1 MSILVNASTKVI
13 CQGFTGKQGTF
24 HSEAAIAYGTKM
36 VGGVAP
42 GKGGQTHLDL
52 PVFDTVLEAKE
63 RTGADASVIY
73 VPPPG
78 AADAI
83 LEAIDAEIP
92 LIVCIT
98 EGIPVLDMVKVKRA
112 LSGSKSRLIGPN
124 CPGVMTPG
132 ECKIGIMPGNIFK
145 KGSVGVVSRS
155 GTLTYEAV
163 HQTTAVGLGQTSAVG
178 IGGDP
183 VNGTNFIDVLELYLA
198 DPETQSIIMIG
209 EIGGA
214 AEEDAAEFIRLSKVK
229 KPMVGFIAGR
239 TAPPGRRMGHA
250 GAIVAGGKG
259 GAEDKIEAMKRAGI
273 CVSDSPSQLGTTLA
287 DLLKDRRVTVNGLD
301 HQYPDSIAGQVT
313 FLADVLGGEPP
324 GGLDPALQWM
334 LDDRPAA
341 DPSRRHRRE
350 RRATRRWRGSTTAT
364 RCPRSASGSERRC
377 CRPLPIRR
385 IRPGSRNHGGRLTGD
400 RAAGATSRGATR
412 NELDYD
418 RCCRPPRSARPSWA
432 RDRLAAG

>member
-1 MSILVNASTKVI
+1 MSILVNASTRVI

-42 GKGGQTHLDL
+42 GKGGSTHLGL
-52 PVFDTVLEAKE
+52 PVFDTVAAAREA
-63 RTGADASVIY
+63 TNADASVVY
-73 VPPPG
+73 VPPPF

-132 ECKIGIMPGNIFK
+132 ECKIGIMPGNIFM

-183 VNGTNFIDVLELYLA
+183 VNGTDFIDVLELYLA
-198 DPETQSIIMIG
+198 DPETKSIIMIG

-214 AEEDAAEFIRLSKVK
+214 AEEDAAEFIRLNKVK

-259 GAEDKIEAMKRAGI
+259 GAEDKIDAMKRAGI
-273 CVSDSPSQLGTTLA
+273 RVADSPSLLGTTLA
-287 DLLKDRRVTVNGLD
+287 ELLKG
-301 HQYPDSIAGQVT
+301 
-313 FLADVLGGEPP
+313 
-324 GGLDPALQWM
+324 
-334 LDDRPAA
+334 
-341 DPSRRHRRE
+341 
-350 RRATRRWRGSTTAT
+350 
-364 RCPRSASGSERRC
+364 
-377 CRPLPIRR
+377 
-385 IRPGSRNHGGRLTGD
+385 
-400 RAAGATSRGATR
+400 
-412 NELDYD
+412 
-418 RCCRPPRSARPSWA
+418 
-432 RDRLAAG
+432 